1 MFSIFVPNAWITM
14 NYEKNL
20 NQLLILIAIK
30 NKIEKKYYSLNN
42 FCNSHK
48 EIEVSDLS
56 KFLNGKKQWNYVKF
70 LNLLMIL
77 DTEIQFSWYHMGGY
91 AVTSEIRIKYDPYKR
106 NNKKFTDNQ

>member
-1 MFSIFVPNAWITM
+1 M

-20 NQLLILIAIK
+20 NQELILTAIK

-42 FCNSHK
+42 FCDSHK

-56 KFLNGKKQWNYVKF
+56 KFLRGKKQWNYVKF

-77 DTEIQFSWYHMGGY
+77 DTSMQFSWFHMGGY
-91 AVTSEIRIKYDPYKR
+91 SITGEIRIKYDPFKK
-106 NNKKFTDNQ
+106 NDKKFTEVPY